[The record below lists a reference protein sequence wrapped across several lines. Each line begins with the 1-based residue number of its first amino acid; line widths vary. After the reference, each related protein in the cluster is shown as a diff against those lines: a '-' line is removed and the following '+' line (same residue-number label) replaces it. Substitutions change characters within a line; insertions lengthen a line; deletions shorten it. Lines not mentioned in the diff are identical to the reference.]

1 MVLLC
6 PSMCVCSTCLHNAL
20 QKRDDTWPSKKRWM
34 CSSSIARRNHRLKLL
49 AAALLLFIF
58 YHDSFLPRRSINIE
72 SKQSAAEVICPQ
84 SSIADDIL
92 VVLRTGATEA
102 PEKLPVHF
110 NTTLRCVP
118 NYVIYSDYEEEIQGR
133 KIHDVLNEVSDE
145 FKHSAPEFKLYDNL
159 KNGGR
164 SSLLPTEHSG
174 SGPSGSPEN
183 PSWKLDKFK
192 FLPMVDRAL
201 RHRPDA
207 KWFVFVEADTYLMW
221 PNLVAYLAKL
231 DASMELYIG
240 KHMFIGDVLFAHGGS
255 GFVLSAA
262 AMRKVT
268 ERWKENVAEYDKY
281 TTENWAGDMVLGKVL
296 RDVDVQLF
304 WAFPQ
309 FQGDPVSALDH
320 NVLKVERRPWCYAPI
335 TYYHMRDADVRQL
348 WEFEQAWQR
357 KGKGA
362 LSHRIVFK
370 EFILPRLAARR
381 DNWDNLSVNL
391 EPGNTTSFDECRTL
405 CQTKVAC
412 LQFKY
417 ATTSSFTSDEVRLG
431 EEAWKSCL
439 EYSVAASK
447 RVRWQDGTQDTNV
460 VQSGWMLDR
469 LPQYV
474 EKMDSLCDGA
484 EDVKWVV

>member
-1 MVLLC
+1 MISKTRNEKRPHWEKPMRSSFTVRRYGHLKIITALVLIFVLFYERFVPTAKFDIHYQLDLHPLEC
-6 PSMCVCSTCLHNAL
+6 PTAPIT
-20 QKRDDTWPSKKRWM
+20 D
-34 CSSSIARRNHRLKLL
+34 
-49 AAALLLFIF
+49 
-58 YHDSFLPRRSINIE
+58 E
-72 SKQSAAEVICPQ
+72 
-84 SSIADDIL
+84 IL

-102 PEKLPVHF
+102 LEKLPVHF
-110 NTTLRCVP
+110 DTTLKCVP
-118 NYVIYSDYEEEIQGR
+118 NYVIYSDYEGAIQGH
-133 KIHDVLNEVSDE
+133 KIHDVLDEVSSDL
-145 FKHSAPEFKLYDNL
+145 KRSAPEFKLYSDL
-159 KNGGR
+159 KIGGR

-174 SGPSGSPEN
+174 SGPSGSLEN

-192 FLPMVDRAL
+192 FLPMVDRAF
-201 RHRPDA
+201 RHGPDA

-221 PNLVAYLAKL
+221 TNLVAYLGKL
-231 DASMELYIG
+231 DASKELYIG

-255 GFVLSAA
+255 GFALSAA

-268 ERWKENVAEYDKY
+268 EHWRDNIDEYDQY

-296 RDVDVQLF
+296 RDVGVQLF
-304 WAFPQ
+304 WAFPH

-335 TYYHMRDADVRQL
+335 TYHHMRDADVRQL
-348 WEFEQAWQR
+348 WDFEQAWQR
-357 KGKGA
+357 KRKGA
-362 LSHRIVFK
+362 LSHRVVFK
-370 EFILPRLAARR
+370 EFILPRLATRH

-391 EPGNTTSFDECRTL
+391 EPGNTTSLDDCRAL
-405 CQTKVAC
+405 CQTKATC
-412 LQFKY
+412 LQYKY
-417 ATTSSFTSDEVRLG
+417 ATNSCFTSDEVRFG

-447 RVRWQDGTQDTNV
+447 CVRWQDGTQETDE

-474 EKMDSLCDGA
+474 DKMDSLCDGA

>member
-1 MVLLC
+1 MH
-6 PSMCVCSTCLHNAL
+6 PK
-20 QKRDDTWPSKKRWM
+20 KRDDTWPRNKRWT
-34 CSSSIARRNHRLKLL
+34 CSSFIARRNHRLKLL
-49 AAALLLFIF
+49 AAALLLFIL
-58 YHDSFLPRRSINIE
+58 YHDSFLPRRSISSE
-72 SKQSAAEVICPQ
+72 SKQNTAELICPQ
-84 SSIADDIL
+84 ASITDDIL

-102 PEKLPVHF
+102 LEKLPVHF
-110 NTTLRCVP
+110 DTTLRCVP
-118 NYVIYSDYEEEIQGR
+118 DYIIYSDYEEEIQGH
-133 KIHDVLNEVSDE
+133 KIHDVLSEVSDNL
-145 FKHSAPEFKLYDNL
+145 KRSAPEFKLYEKL

-164 SSLLPTEHSG
+164 SSLMHTEHLG

-192 FLPMVDRAL
+192 FLPMVDRAF
-201 RHRPDA
+201 RHRPDT

-221 PNLVAYLAKL
+221 ANLVAYLGKL
-231 DASMELYIG
+231 DVSKELYIG

-255 GFVLSAA
+255 GFALSAA

-268 ERWKENVAEYDKY
+268 ENWRDNIDEYDQY

-296 RDVDVQLF
+296 RDVGVQLF
-304 WAFPQ
+304 WAFPH

-335 TYYHMRDADVRQL
+335 TYHHMRGPDVRQL
-348 WEFEQAWQR
+348 WDFEQAWQR
-357 KGKGA
+357 ERKGA
-362 LSHRIVFK
+362 LSHRVVFK
-370 EFILPRLAARR
+370 EFILPRLATRH
-381 DNWDNLSVNL
+381 DNWDNLSVNR
-391 EPGNTTSFDECRTL
+391 EPGNTTSLDECRAL
-405 CQTKVAC
+405 CEIKATC
-412 LQFKY
+412 LQYKY
-417 ATTSSFTSDEVRLG
+417 ATNSCFTSDEVRLG

-447 RVRWQDGTQDTNV
+447 CVRWQYGTQETDV

-474 EKMDSLCDGA
+474 DKMDSFCDGA